1 VAKFWLSISKEEQ
14 LRRFKEREVTGFK
27 RFKITDDDWR
37 NRDKWEAYE
46 TAVCDMIDRTSSEIA
61 PWVLVEAEDKQ
72 YARIKVIKTLCEH
85 IEAAL

>member
-1 VAKFWLSISKEEQ
+1 MAKFWLSISKEEQ
-14 LRRFKEREVTGFK
+14 LRRFKEREITGFK
-27 RFKITDDDWR
+27 HFKITDDDWR

-72 YARIKVIKTLCEH
+72 YARIKVIKTICEH